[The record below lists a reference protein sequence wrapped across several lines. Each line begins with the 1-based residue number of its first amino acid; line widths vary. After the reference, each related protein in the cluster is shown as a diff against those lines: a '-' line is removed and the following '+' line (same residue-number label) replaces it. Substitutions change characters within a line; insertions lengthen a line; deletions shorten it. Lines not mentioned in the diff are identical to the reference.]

1 MGDLNGLA
9 SVDLIHLKMLAS
21 VDLKNCDN
29 IGLIRFIMIKQV
41 SKVTKVMYLPSTT
54 AGITLTDSDACL
66 VTLTS

>member
-21 VDLKNCDN
+21 VDLKNCDK